1 MNEQLSN
8 FLDRAI
14 AEGWKV
20 ESLLRRVNNEIGDD
34 GEPVS
39 VGEATNALR
48 ERGFRVIENGIRKIG
63 EWAFSED
70 TREKLLQL
78 ADNGA
83 HMDEL
88 FDAPGADVDDP
99 TDFVEANGYAFDDD
113 DCCIAVGAVGVPRP
127 AATPKATV
135 VGEAKTPTPEAR
147 AKKKT
152 KLSDEG
158 LPKKITLKLARV
170 DLRHVPGYPNV
181 YVSRDQ
187 FAFVREHSDDYG
199 DHFRMLPRKRNP
211 RTGTD
216 YWILGLGEREKK
228 AYLKVA
234 TVMYNTG
241 FWCPVARDK
250 RKKRTARGV

>member
-1 MNEQLSN
+1 VNEQLSN

-20 ESLLRRVNNEIGDD
+20 ETLLRRVNNEIGDD
-34 GEPVS
+34 DPVS
-39 VGEATNALR
+39 LGEATDALR
-48 ERGFRVIENGIRKIG
+48 ARGYRVTEQGIRKIG
-63 EWAFSED
+63 EWAFSEE
-70 TREKLLQL
+70 TRDNLLTL
-78 ADNGA
+78 AAGGA
-83 HMDEL
+83 SMDEL
-88 FDAPGADVDDP
+88 FEAAGAGVDDP
-99 TDFVEANGYAFDDD
+99 TDFVEASGYAFDDD
-113 DCCIAVGAVGVPRP
+113 DCCVAVKPTVDVQHTTKAAAGA
-127 AATPKATV
+127 
-135 VGEAKTPTPEAR
+135 AKTPTPDAR

-152 KLSDEG
+152 KLSDDG

-241 FWCPVARDK
+241 FWCPVPRDK